1 MNCWRDTEPPEL
13 SSENTW
19 VPMLVVVALVS
30 AMLGAVLMITALK
43 CRRNIFAD
51 ALRTSQVFKMRNE
64 CWINLVCFFF

>member
-1 MNCWRDTEPPEL
+1 MRWRDTDLEYTEL

-43 CRRNIFAD
+43 CRR
-51 ALRTSQVFKMRNE
+51 
-64 CWINLVCFFF
+64 

>member
-1 MNCWRDTEPPEL
+1 MKNEKNPFTVNLIFVFFLFVYENVVCAGATLTCNTEL

-43 CRRNIFAD
+43 CRR
-51 ALRTSQVFKMRNE
+51 
-64 CWINLVCFFF
+64 

>member
-1 MNCWRDTEPPEL
+1 MEKKTFYSKFNFFFFFFCLYLFMKCYMRWRDTDLEYTEL

-43 CRRNIFAD
+43 CRR
-51 ALRTSQVFKMRNE
+51 
-64 CWINLVCFFF
+64 